1 MRKIKNFRINLRI
14 KEILRTIKKLVN
26 AVELSVEFEEEIR
39 RCCRF
44 CSRFLVPSAV
54 YETFSKETLPFV
66 CEKDV
71 PLKWIAESAFFV
83 TIGEDLY
90 EEYKKAERTFGEY
103 TGKVI
108 SAVGVDA
115 LEQSKN
121 FIQRLISNEAH
132 GESCEIS
139 RSIDIP
145 LHLYETAAGCISA
158 DKIGISAED
167 GKLNPRYSECG
178 LFYWVPS
185 RKKSKKLE
193 F

>member
-14 KEILRTIKKLVN
+14 KEILCIIKKLVN
-26 AVELSVEFEEEIR
+26 AVELSIEFEEAVR

-54 YETFSKETLPFV
+54 YETFSKKTFPFV
-66 CEKDV
+66 CEKDA
-71 PLKWIAESAFFV
+71 PLKWIAESVFFV

-90 EEYKKAERTFGEY
+90 EEYKKDERTFGEY
-103 TGKVI
+103 TGKII

-121 FIQRLISNEAH
+121 FIQRLVSKEAQ
-132 GESCEIS
+132 GENCEIL
-139 RSIDIP
+139 RSVDIP
-145 LHLYETAAGCISA
+145 PHLYETAVGCISA
-158 DKIGISAED
+158 YKIGISAED

-185 RKKSKKLE
+185 KKKSKK
-193 F
+193 

>member
-14 KEILRTIKKLVN
+14 KEILRIIKRLVN
-26 AVELSVEFEEEIR
+26 AVELSVEFEEAVR

-44 CSRFLVPSAV
+44 YSIFLVPSAV
-54 YETFSKETLPFV
+54 YETFSKEKLPFV
-66 CEKDV
+66 CEKDA
-71 PLKWIAESAFFV
+71 PLKWIAESVFFV
-83 TIGEDLY
+83 TIGGDLY
-90 EEYKKAERTFGEY
+90 EEYEKDERTFGKH
-103 TGKVI
+103 TGKII

-121 FIQRLISNEAH
+121 FIQGLISNEAQ
-132 GESCEIS
+132 GENYEIS
-139 RSIDIP
+139 RSVDIP
-145 LHLYETAAGCISA
+145 PHLYEMAAGCIPA

-185 RKKSKKLE
+185 KKKAKK
-193 F
+193 